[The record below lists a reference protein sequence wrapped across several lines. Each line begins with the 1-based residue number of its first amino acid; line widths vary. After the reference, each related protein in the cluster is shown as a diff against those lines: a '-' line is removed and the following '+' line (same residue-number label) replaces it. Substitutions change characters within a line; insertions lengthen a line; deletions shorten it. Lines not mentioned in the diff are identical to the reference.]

1 MEIWSVKV
9 KVISKHSGEKG
20 MKKNVLF
27 KQIPGSQAWV
37 VFGLS
42 TLNSKKL
49 VLKSGFF
56 QT

>member
-9 KVISKHSGEKG
+9 KVISKHSGEKE
-20 MKKNVLF
+20 MKENVLF